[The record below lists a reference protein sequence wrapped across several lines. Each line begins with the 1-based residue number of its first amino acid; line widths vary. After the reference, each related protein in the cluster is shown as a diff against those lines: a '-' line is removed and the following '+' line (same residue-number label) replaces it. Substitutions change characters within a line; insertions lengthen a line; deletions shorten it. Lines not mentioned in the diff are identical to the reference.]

1 MSLFYPLTLAI
12 SLKYGFRSKAHKF
25 ASFVAILSIIGIA
38 IGVAALIVD
47 TSIMQG
53 LQNRLKKAVLKDTPH
68 IVVNIDNNANT
79 DTIGS
84 IENKLLNL
92 NHVVAVA
99 PFVQGQTLLQ
109 GSRSLALINLEG
121 IDTDK
126 IKLKD
131 GYPFENLG
139 LVNIPEKGSFSLN
152 AEAALYLK
160 NNLHLN
166 SKVRL
171 ISTINARYTPMGLTP
186 TQRIFLLNQY
196 YPSTTSTSL
205 DTAVGNYDDV
215 RRLFRM
221 TDRTASLRVWLDDP
235 FSLDEVR
242 KNLDEDGFNYS
253 DWTKVQGE
261 FFKAVAMEKLTMGI
275 MLCLIIVVAAF
286 NILSALTMMV
296 SARLTEISILKTLGL
311 TNKKILSIFMMMGIF
326 AGVIGTLIG
335 IILGI
340 PLTYYIS
347 SAMSNQGSFGNLP
360 VSVEPFNLCLIGFG
374 SILMSFIFTLYPA
387 YRASATDPV
396 ENLCRG

>member
-171 ISTINARYTPMGLTP
+171 ISTINARYTPMGLT
-186 TQRIFLLNQY
+186 
-196 YPSTTSTSL
+196 
-205 DTAVGNYDDV
+205 
-215 RRLFRM
+215 
-221 TDRTASLRVWLDDP
+221 
-235 FSLDEVR
+235 
-242 KNLDEDGFNYS
+242 
-253 DWTKVQGE
+253 
-261 FFKAVAMEKLTMGI
+261 
-275 MLCLIIVVAAF
+275 LCLRIV
-286 NILSALTMMV
+286 
-296 SARLTEISILKTLGL
+296 
-311 TNKKILSIFMMMGIF
+311 
-326 AGVIGTLIG
+326 
-335 IILGI
+335 
-340 PLTYYIS
+340 
-347 SAMSNQGSFGNLP
+347 
-360 VSVEPFNLCLIGFG
+360 CL
-374 SILMSFIFTLYPA
+374 
-387 YRASATDPV
+387 
-396 ENLCRG
+396 